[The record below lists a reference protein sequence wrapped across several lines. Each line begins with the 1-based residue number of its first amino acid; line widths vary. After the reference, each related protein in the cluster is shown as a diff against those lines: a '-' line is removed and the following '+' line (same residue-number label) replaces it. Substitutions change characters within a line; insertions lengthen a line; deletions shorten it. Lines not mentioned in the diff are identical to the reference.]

1 MIETYEYVVKRKG
14 KVTKLAM
21 YVTQPEDST
30 QLIEDTLEDFR
41 DENGLNNLDKRIN
54 YIKSRYDDSLRMEGV
69 AEIAILS
76 VMMF

>member
-21 YVTQPEDST
+21 YVTQPEGST

-54 YIKSRYDDSLRMEGV
+54 YIKSRYDASLRMEGV
-69 AEIAILS
+69 AEIAILY
-76 VMMF
+76 VMIF